1 MGREKDQGDHEQS
14 KIIFKAITMENIK
27 TENQRYEL
35 AVERVKR
42 IKKFYTGILVFA
54 IVFAIVYGI
63 KFFRQGFPEN
73 LGQMHISWVF
83 IIWGLIL
90 AIRGIKLFFFNTDW
104 ENDMINKEIKKQNH
118 GNL

>member
-1 MGREKDQGDHEQS
+1 
-14 KIIFKAITMENIK
+14 MENIN

-63 KFFRQGFPEN
+63 KFFRQGFPDN

-90 AIRGIKLFFFNTDW
+90 AIRGIKLFFFNSDW
-104 ENDMINKEIKKQNH
+104 ENDMINKEIKKHSN
-118 GNL
+118 GNY